1 MGVIIHIYMEI
12 YKKTPCGATFISNK
26 QDCHV
31 FFFFSFFFYKI
42 GEQEGRTGP
51 AGWEVVPVG
60 GGRCGQ
66 WGKRVN
72 MVQKCRYMYVNA
84 KMIPVET
91 IPRMGEGGIKKHS
104 GGGEIKYDIFDTL

>member
-1 MGVIIHIYMEI
+1 
-12 YKKTPCGATFISNK
+12 
-26 QDCHV
+26 
-31 FFFFSFFFYKI
+31 
-42 GEQEGRTGP
+42 
-51 AGWEVVPVG
+51 
-60 GGRCGQ
+60 
-66 WGKRVN
+66 